1 MGLVEEFVPGKTT
14 AFLLLVLVVAVGY
27 TAVAEPIEDEPLD
40 TEEVER
46 IVVEETNEVRTE
58 RGLRRLETDGS
69 LRSGA
74 RSHSS
79 DMARHGYVGHEAN
92 DGEHPFERYGECS
105 DGGYAGE
112 NVASAWYGK
121 NFVYDEAE
129 VPTLHLSSER
139 EVAEHLVRAWMNS
152 EGHRETLL
160 NEDWEKIGI
169 GIAVTEEDKVLA
181 TQAFCS
187 GSLVTDAP

>member
-46 IVVEETNEVRTE
+46 IVVEETNEIRAE
-58 RGLRRLETDGS
+58 RGLKRLETDGS

-74 RSHSS
+74 RSHSF

-92 DGEHPFERYGECS
+92 DGELPFERYGECS

-139 EVAEHLVRAWMNS
+139 EVAEHLVRAWMDS

-160 NEDWEKIGI
+160 NEDWEEIGV

-181 TQAFCS
+181 TQTFCS
-187 GSLVTDAP
+187 GPLVADAP

>member
-14 AFLLLVLVVAVGY
+14 AFLLLVLVVVVGY

-46 IVVEETNEVRTE
+46 IVVEETNEVRAE
-58 RGLRRLETDGS
+58 RGLKRLETDGP

-79 DMARHGYVGHEAN
+79 DMARNGYVGHETPE
-92 DGEHPFERYGECS
+92 GELPFERYGECS

-139 EVAEHLVRAWMNS
+139 EVAEHLVRAWMDS

-160 NEDWEKIGI
+160 NEDWEEIGV
-169 GIAVTEEDKVLA
+169 GIAVTDENKVLA

-187 GSLVTDAP
+187 GPLVADAP